1 MQQAHAAALRVPAPK
16 VQVQLD
22 FYATLTTAL
31 IARRCGRDGAALA
44 AIEAWLS
51 TRGQYGTAGSERENY
66 GTLLVLAGDITRAS
80 GNWELAETRL
90 LAADDALP
98 PEATAARRVLAACYS
113 KLYLELGLPDVAHA
127 WWLTEDKLIAASPSN
142 AIAQSDH
149 VRSLADILIDSGR
162 LERARAALETE
173 LSREEFYAQ
182 HPDLRAVLR
191 YRLGIALRGS
201 TAKGSSEDERGKGLL
216 VASMREPALTPADR
230 MHAAMALTHTALE
243 RDHDPAAAQT
253 YLTEA
258 RALFDSIYPEAERA
272 RWGPDNRPPR
282 HWGLLE
288 AYAARI
294 AREKGGTENRGALL
308 ARLEASFLD
317 FLAQWRST
325 PMRPGG
331 VGFLYADYRRAVLGE
346 LVHEL
351 IRQRGE
357 SGPRE
362 ALERVIAAQT
372 CGTIGRK
379 LALAPAT
386 VDDVREKLLPAQVG
400 ALVFLPVGDELHV
413 FALDQES
420 LVYELVPDRAKLTR
434 ALNNRPSL
442 TLPKDRSAAAA
453 AKACGRLAKNGK
465 VLADELLPP
474 KVRARVAQWRTLL
487 VVGGE
492 LVGGVP
498 FESLSLD
505 GKRLLGLDVA
515 IEYLPSIPL
524 GMALADRAPAPKV
537 WKQSLAFVGAPRT
550 SERSRTAWS
559 SAEPFTLDDAKLRQ
573 LCDPFGKLAST
584 CVGES
589 ATREAFLALDLAD
602 TAILHVLC
610 HGIHDPKR
618 ERPAGLLLA
627 ETEDG
632 LGDLWSADLEL
643 GPKIVP
649 PIVILSA
656 CGAGRD
662 SERLGEDALN
672 HLGGTFLER
681 GAICVILSREKIEL

>member
-1 MQQAHAAALRVPAPK
+1 MRRDLCAA
-16 VQVQLD
+16 
-22 FYATLTTAL
+22 
-31 IARRCGRDGAALA
+31 
-44 AIEAWLS
+44 
-51 TRGQYGTAGSERENY
+51 
-66 GTLLVLAGDITRAS
+66 
-80 GNWELAETRL
+80 
-90 LAADDALP
+90 
-98 PEATAARRVLAACYS
+98 YS
-113 KLYLELGLPDVAHA
+113 KLYLELGLPDIAHT
-127 WWLTEDKLIAASPSN
+127 WWLTEDKLIAASPPN
-142 AIAQSDH
+142 PIAQSDH
-149 VRSLADILIDSGR
+149 VRGLADILIDSGR
-162 LERARAALETE
+162 LERARDALENELARTE
-173 LSREEFYAQ
+173 LYAQ
-182 HPDLRAVLR
+182 RADLRAVLQ

-201 TAKGSSEDERGKGLL
+201 SAMGSSEDERGKGLL
-216 VASMREPALTPADR
+216 VASMREPALGPIDR

-243 RDHDPAAAQT
+243 RDRDPAAAQT

-294 AREKGGTENRGALL
+294 EREQGGTERRDADL
-308 ARLEASFLD
+308 ARLEASFDD
-317 FLAQWRST
+317 FLTQWRST

-351 IRQRGE
+351 IRQHGE
-357 SGPRE
+357 TGRRE

-386 VDDVREKLLPAQVG
+386 VADVRAKLLPQQGG

-413 FALDQES
+413 FALDRES
-420 LVYELVPDRAKLTR
+420 LVYELVPDRSKLVKL
-434 ALNNRPSL
+434 LNERPTL
-442 TLPKDRSAAAA
+442 TLPSDRSTAAAT
-453 AKACGRLAKNGK
+453 KARDRLAKSGK
-465 VLADELLPP
+465 TLADKLLPP
-474 KVRARVAQWRTLL
+474 EVRARVAQWRTLL

-498 FESLSLD
+498 FETLSLD

-524 GMALADRAPAPKV
+524 GMALAARAPAPKA
-537 WKQSLAFVGAPRT
+537 WGQSLAFVGAPST
-550 SERSRTAWS
+550 SARSQAVWR
-559 SAEPFTLDDAKLRQ
+559 SAEPFPLDDAKLRE
-573 LCDPFGKLAST
+573 LCEPFGKLAST
-584 CVGES
+584 RVGEH
-589 ATREAFLALDLAD
+589 ATREAFLALELGD
-602 TAILHVLC
+602 TAILHVLR

-627 ETEDG
+627 ETKDG
-632 LGDLWSADLEL
+632 LGELWSTDLDR
-643 GPKIVP
+643 GPKVVP

-656 CGAGRD
+656 CGAARD

-672 HLGGTFLER
+672 VSGRRTFRLPTNR
-681 GAICVILSREKIEL
+681 PPSGWSSSKVPR